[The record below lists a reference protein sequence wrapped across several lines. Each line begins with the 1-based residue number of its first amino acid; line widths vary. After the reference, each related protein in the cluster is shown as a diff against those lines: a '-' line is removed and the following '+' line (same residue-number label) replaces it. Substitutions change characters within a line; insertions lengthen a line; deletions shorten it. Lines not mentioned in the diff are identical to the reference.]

1 MSDPSSRAQK
11 RGRSRG
17 SSWASRRL
25 SNDEFPYH
33 KLFGNQPFTREP
45 QRLAC
50 LRPATPQPFVPGLQ
64 SGPFRHRFEHMP
76 PDFEVDDLIAN
87 LKRTA

>member
-1 MSDPSSRAQK
+1 MSDPSSRAPEC
-11 RGRSRG
+11 GRSRA
-17 SSWASRRL
+17 SWWASPRL
-25 SNDEFPYH
+25 SNAELPYH
-33 KLFGNQPFTREP
+33 RIFGNRPFAREP

-50 LRPATPQPFVPGLQ
+50 QRPATPQPFVPGLQ

-87 LKRTA
+87 WKRTA